1 MAKDK
6 KGKSDSKKQ
15 KLAEKKQKQEKKGQ
29 KKEKNKASKLE
40 GSDAE
45 DVDLDAVLAEYKK
58 QQELF
63 LKVTETVLEAPPKP
77 RSSATFLASPSHSNQ
92 LLLFGGETWNGALA
106 SFFNDL
112 NIYYTDRDEW
122 HCVTSPNAP
131 LPRSGHAWCR
141 GGNQKDS
148 VFLFGGEFSSPKQG
162 TFYHYNDFWRLE
174 PSTREWTRVDVKGK
188 TPPSRSGHRMTYYKN
203 YIILFGGFQDTSN
216 QTKYLN
222 DLWLF
227 DTQNFFWHSPVLPP
241 AQLKPDARSSFTFLP
256 HEQGAVLFGGY
267 SRVKATVLANKSAK
281 GSSQGQRNIL
291 KPMVHQDCFFLRI
304 TQPPA
309 DSPPNTPPN
318 VRWEKRKMPA
328 NKPSPAR
335 VGATMA
341 YHKGRG
347 ILFGGVH
354 DVEQSEEGIE
364 SEFFNQMYTWNI
376 ERNRFF
382 PMTLRKP
389 RAQKKVAPSEQRVGR
404 RGRAQANE
412 QELLKQLAALETGA
426 SLEDADEMDID
437 VKPADKAE
445 EPEKPLREMPVSM
458 EYPSARFNA
467 QLAVQDDFL
476 YIYGGTFEAKDREY
490 TFDDLYSIDLGKMDG
505 CKEIFK
511 REDETWVGSEDEDE
525 DEEEDE
531 EDEDEE
537 EYDEDDDVDMDD
549 EAPKFTPSKRKK
561 KQGDDE
567 VSVDTA
573 STTESTAPSEEE
585 SEADTAASSVDDG
598 LPHPRPFETRRDFFA
613 RTSAEWQEILMT
625 SLRWKNIQPETL
637 TIKEIKSKAFELS
650 EEKWWDCREEITA
663 LEDEQEAAGIGEVV
677 SLTDRGDAAGGAG
690 FERLNSRK
698 SQPNDHINFIK
709 PLKGPDEK
717 IAQDFLERIAAQCVP
732 VMRENHIYV
741 MALEE
746 FPPNREFVGRNF
758 NAGEVVQ
765 LVLKSPSTGR
775 WLPFNYVQMVMMHEL
790 AHCKQMNHS
799 KAFWAVRNQ
808 YAEQMRGLW
817 SKKYS
822 GEGLWG
828 RGVLLTS
835 GEFEANTVLADDSL
849 PEHLCGGTYRS
860 RGRKRKP
867 KQQLSYQERK
877 ERRILK
883 KFGANGVA
891 LGEDEDIKTEL
902 ENGKKPKGKPRVA
915 GSKRGRELRA
925 AAALAR
931 FDQQKK
937 VEELKE
943 EDDDDATESESESDS
958 EIKGESIVDN
968 EGRHLIKVCE
978 DEDPTDMDAQNE
990 LRELASASTIKRERS
1005 EPPAFIDIPDIEEE
1019 EAAKVPSRPVQKRPK
1034 PEAKVSARDKPS
1046 ISSTKTKTIVP
1057 KTEEGSQSKH
1067 LPQPVPGNCP
1077 ICSFKNTSD
1086 SLVCEVC
1093 QHVLAPGKV
1102 SFWKCKSKACRD
1114 SQSLYLNPADS
1125 GICGVCGER
1134 KPPHK

>member
-15 KLAEKKQKQEKKGQ
+15 KLAEKKQKQDKKAQ
-29 KKEKNKASKLE
+29 KKEKTKAAKLD

-63 LKVTETVLEAPPKP
+63 LKVTETVLDAPPKP
-77 RSSATFLASPSHSNQ
+77 RSSATFLASPSNSNQ
-92 LLLFGGETWNGALA
+92 LLLFGGETWNGAIA
-106 SFFNDL
+106 NFFNDL

-122 HCVTSPNAP
+122 HHVTSPNAP

-174 PSTREWTRVDVKGK
+174 PSTREWARVDVKGK

-227 DTQNFFWHSPVLPP
+227 DTQNYFWFSPTLPP

-267 SRVKATVLANKSAK
+267 SRVKATVSANKSAK
-281 GSSQGQRNIL
+281 GASQGQKNIL
-291 KPMVHQDCFFLRI
+291 KPLVHQDCFYLRI

-309 DSPPNTPPN
+309 DSPPNTPPT
-318 VRWEKRKMPA
+318 VRWEKRKKPA
-328 NKPSPAR
+328 NTPNPAR
-335 VGATMA
+335 AGATMT

-347 ILFGGVH
+347 LQFGGVH
-354 DVEQSEEGIE
+354 DVEQSEEGID
-364 SEFFNQMYTWNI
+364 SEFFNQLFTWNI
-376 ERNRFF
+376 EKNRFF
-382 PMTLRKP
+382 PTMLRKP
-389 RAQKKVAPSEQRVGR
+389 RTQKKAVASEQRVGR

-412 QELLKQLAALETGA
+412 EELLKQLAALQAWEPLEGA
-426 SLEDADEMDID
+426 DDMEIDLKNEEDDEPA
-437 VKPADKAE
+437 KPI
-445 EPEKPLREMPVSM
+445 REMPVSM
-458 EYPSARFNA
+458 EYPSPRFNA
-467 QLAVQDDFL
+467 LLTVQEDVM
-476 YIYGGTFEAKDREY
+476 YIYGGTFESKDREY
-490 TFDDLYSIDLGKMDG
+490 TFDDLHAIDLGKMDG

-511 REDETWVGSEDEDE
+511 REDETWVGSDDEDDEDGEEDEDDE
-525 DEEEDE
+525 DDE
-531 EDEDEE
+531 EDEDEDGDIDGE
-537 EYDEDDDVDMDD
+537 LERLVS
-549 EAPKFTPSKRKK
+549 PSKRRQ
-561 KQGDDE
+561 KQTE
-567 VSVDTA
+567 EIESIDTA
-573 STTESTAPSEEE
+573 SVADSMSVDDDDM
-585 SEADTAASSVDDG
+585 SEADTTATSVDDG
-598 LPHPRPFETRRDFFA
+598 LPHPRPFESRREFFV
-613 RTSAEWQEILMT
+613 RTSAEWQEVLMT
-625 SLRWKNIQPETL
+625 SLRWKGIQPETL

-677 SLTDRGDAAGGAG
+677 DHVARLYRSTMKGPVSRIVGRAHKYQRPPDDSYAILKGQGTMPLG
-690 FERLNSRK
+690 FERLNTRK

-709 PLKGPDEK
+709 PLKGRDES

-732 VMRENHIYV
+732 VMREHHIFV
-741 MALEE
+741 MSLEE
-746 FPPNREFVGRNF
+746 YEPNREFVGRNF

-775 WLPFNYVQMVMMHEL
+775 WLPFDYVQMVMMHEL

-799 KAFWAVRNQ
+799 KAFWAVRNR
-808 YAEQMRGLW
+808 YADQMRGLW
-817 SKKYS
+817 SGKYT

-828 RGVLLTS
+828 RGTLLKS
-835 GEFEANTVLADDSL
+835 GEFEANTILADDTL

-860 RGRKRKP
+860 RGRKRKT
-867 KQQLSYQERK
+867 KKQLSYQGQK

-891 LGEDEDIKTEL
+891 LGEDEEIKTEL
-902 ENGKKPKGKPRVA
+902 EKGKKPKGKPRVA

-931 FDQQKK
+931 FDQQSKPDE
-937 VEELKE
+937 VKE
-943 EDDDDATESESESDS
+943 EADIDEDATVSDS
-958 EIKGESIVDN
+958 GSDYDDNSPSIVDK
-968 EGRHLIKVCE
+968 EGRRLIKVCE
-978 DEDPTDMDAQNE
+978 DENPADGDAQNE
-990 LRELASASTIKRERS
+990 MRELASASRIKRERS
-1005 EPPAFIDIPDIEEE
+1005 RSPTVVNGKFDKWHHSIE
-1019 EAAKVPSRPVQKRPK
+1019 
-1034 PEAKVSARDKPS
+1034 
-1046 ISSTKTKTIVP
+1046 I
-1057 KTEEGSQSKH
+1057 
-1067 LPQPVPGNCP
+1067 
-1077 ICSFKNTSD
+1077 
-1086 SLVCEVC
+1086 
-1093 QHVLAPGKV
+1093 
-1102 SFWKCKSKACRD
+1102 
-1114 SQSLYLNPADS
+1114 
-1125 GICGVCGER
+1125 
-1134 KPPHK
+1134 